1 MVDLGIGAIA
11 QLTEPPPE
19 VLHTFRG
26 RLNLQAL
33 GFLAGLLPDLL
44 QSLALAGSGL
54 GVR

>member
-11 QLTEPPPE
+11 QLTEPVPE
-19 VLHTFRG
+19 VFKPLRG
-26 RLNLQAL
+26 WLQLQAL
-33 GFLAGLLPDLL
+33 GFFAGLLPDLL